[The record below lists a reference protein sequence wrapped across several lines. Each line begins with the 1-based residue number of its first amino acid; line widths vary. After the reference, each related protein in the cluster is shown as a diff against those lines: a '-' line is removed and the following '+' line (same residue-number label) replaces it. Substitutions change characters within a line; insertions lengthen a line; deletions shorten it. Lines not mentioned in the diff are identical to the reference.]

1 MARYDIGDV
10 SLTLDELR
18 KQTNVDFDDDNE
30 YLEQLGRVAIS
41 QVFHATRRTV
51 EELKEMGGGKFPEE
65 LRLAALQLVDHWYRV
80 RASVTT
86 LNQSAVPFGLDFLVK
101 PFVKLGVRNDR

>member
-1 MARYDIGDV
+1 MKRYEIGDV
-10 SLTLDELR
+10 SLTLEELK
-18 KQTNVDFDDDNE
+18 KQTNVDFDEDDA
-30 YLEQLGRVAIS
+30 YLQQLGRVAIL
-41 QVFHATRRTV
+41 QVVNMTRRPV